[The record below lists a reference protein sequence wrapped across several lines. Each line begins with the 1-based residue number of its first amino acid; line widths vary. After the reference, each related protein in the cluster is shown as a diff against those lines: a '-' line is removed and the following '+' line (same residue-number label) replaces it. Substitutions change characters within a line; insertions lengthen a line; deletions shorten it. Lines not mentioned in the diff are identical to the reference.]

1 MEKRTIKQNGGRRRG
16 AGRKKANHPVA
27 SEKAREYLI
36 TSIVENLAPIVS
48 AQIDSAKGV
57 FYIGKKGKIYT
68 KLPDTKVGEYLLNQV
83 AGKPT
88 GNVELSMNNDEQPFI
103 IKLDR

>member
-1 MEKRTIKQNGGRRRG
+1 MEKRTVKQNGGKRKG
-16 AGRKKANHPVA
+16 AGRKKARHTVA

-36 TSIVENLAPIVS
+36 AQIVEYLAPIVS
-48 AQIDSAKGV
+48 AQIDSAKGL
-57 FYIGKKGKIYT
+57 FYIGKQGKIYT

-88 GNVELSMNNDEQPFI
+88 GNVELSSSDEKPFI
-103 IKLDR
+103 IVLDR